1 LISPELRPG
10 EVHLW
15 TVFHHNADGT
25 AEQLGGLL
33 SPDELALRARL
44 EPDRARRFTTT
55 RGTLRL
61 LLGGYARIQPERVRF
76 RYGPRGKPFL
86 VEDEVAGDPRIQ
98 FNLSDSS
105 DVVVFGFSSDRE
117 IGVDI
122 ERIRHVE
129 RWESIARRFFGPEAA
144 EELAALTAADRDA
157 GFIGRWVMEEARI
170 KATGQGIWSRKSPE
184 AGRLNYHPF
193 TPAEGYRGAVAA
205 PGNDWKIISYGVPG

>member
-1 LISPELRPG
+1 LTSPELRSG

-15 TVFHHNADGT
+15 TVFHHEADRNA
-25 AEQLGGLL
+25 AQLGALL
-33 SPDELALRARL
+33 SPDELALRARF
-44 EPDRARRFTTT
+44 EPERARRFTTT

-61 LLGGYARIQPERVRF
+61 VLGRYAGIEPGRVRF

-86 VEDEVAGDPRIQ
+86 VEDGVSGDPRIQ

-122 ERIRHVE
+122 ERIRHIE
-129 RWESIARRFFGPEAA
+129 RWEAIAKRFYGADAA
-144 EELAALTAADRDA
+144 KELAGLDAADRDA
-157 GFIGRWVMEEARI
+157 EFIGRWVMEEARI
-170 KATGQGIWSRKSPE
+170 KATGQGIWSRGTPE

-193 TPAEGYRGAVAA
+193 IPAPGYRGAVAA
-205 PGNDWKIISYGVPG
+205 PGNDWKTISYGAPG